1 MADPTSI
8 PKWLKTQ
15 VAARVEIED
24 ERSRKSNPILA
35 FFPEEDQEADTI
47 EIRTET
53 LTRPESLFTTI
64 DGKGHEVDG
73 GTYASRY
80 YSPAWTKPSSSFGPR
95 DFTLFDR
102 FIESGAGESSAMAKA
117 DRLTA
122 GLTKTWTTWRK
133 QLVFGALQGTLT
145 GTLIGGNAITV
156 SYGLTALANVG
167 TVWSNIASTILA
179 DLRTM
184 ALAYRAAT
192 GERFNAI
199 AYRAATLGPYLAT
212 NTDILTRFGS
222 VEAFMATFAQIQA
235 NPIVGNAFGE
245 MLGIGAD
252 VTWFPVDDIYENR
265 AGTSTNHW
273 DGDYLTLFNTDLMGG
288 AVTRT
293 AIPGM
298 VDGPGLNVQIKEP
311 LTGDAVQKWTVQG
324 FDNGLATFTRPDVVI
339 RQRIAGF

>member
-1 MADPTSI
+1 
-8 PKWLKTQ
+8 
-15 VAARVEIED
+15 
-24 ERSRKSNPILA
+24 
-35 FFPEEDQEADTI
+35 
-47 EIRTET
+47 
-53 LTRPESLFTTI
+53 
-64 DGKGHEVDG
+64 
-73 GTYASRY
+73 
-80 YSPAWTKPSSSFGPR
+80 
-95 DFTLFDR
+95 
-102 FIESGAGESSAMAKA
+102 
-117 DRLTA
+117 
-122 GLTKTWTTWRK
+122 
-133 QLVFGALQGTLT
+133 
-145 GTLIGGNAITV
+145 
-156 SYGLTALANVG
+156 
-167 TVWSNIASTILA
+167 
-179 DLRTM
+179 
-184 ALAYRAAT
+184 
-192 GERFNAI
+192 
-199 AYRAATLGPYLAT
+199 
-212 NTDILTRFGS
+212 
-222 VEAFMATFAQIQA
+222 MATFAQIQA